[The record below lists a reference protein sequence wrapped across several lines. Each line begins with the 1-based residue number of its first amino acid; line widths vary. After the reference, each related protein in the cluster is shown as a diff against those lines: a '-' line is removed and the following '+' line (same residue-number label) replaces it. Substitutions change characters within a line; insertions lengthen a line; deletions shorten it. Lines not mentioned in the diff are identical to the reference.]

1 MRDLPG
7 ISLLD
12 HEIGSP
18 IILVGEPTRMKGR
31 IRLHNRAETRVVLRQ
46 ANLCDLPTK
55 HITKRTISSDQTI
68 SITAILEPN
77 QKSQI
82 SLKVSIDQY
91 TPPGNYHASLQI
103 GEQHYPVELHVT
115 ENIAMDIAPGVVF
128 VENRPGEHIRKQLI
142 LSNIGNVPLLIGNIG
157 PVVIE
162 EELQTCKTIRATLSE
177 NHDTAKTINQWVTAY
192 LRQTKKQLDMTGL
205 VVVDMEGAPYR
216 LNPDK
221 TISVNIRIRVPDT
234 LDPRS
239 RYQGVAYIYNTG
251 VNFSV
256 IPTGIIKE
264 GTNSD
269 DAKLGS
275 IEPMDLLP
283 G

>member
-1 MRDLPG
+1 MVPVLVKASTSSPLTNPPVRLIVAFAPG
-7 ISLLD
+7 GATD
-12 HEIGSP
+12 
-18 IILVGEPTRMKGR
+18 TFAR
-31 IRLHNRAETRVVLRQ
+31 
-46 ANLCDLPTK
+46 
-55 HITKRTISSDQTI
+55 
-68 SITAILEPN
+68 ITA
-77 QKSQI
+77 
-82 SLKVSIDQY
+82 
-91 TPPGNYHASLQI
+91 A
-103 GEQHYPVELHVT
+103 ELTRTLGQQV
-115 ENIAMDIAPGVVF
+115 I